1 MHRAQARDR
10 NAFSKGAFPMIEP
23 RNYSLIAPIYD
34 RLFAKPLEEGHYLI
48 GELIEENP
56 HKKFLEVGI
65 GSGLTL
71 EHVIDHDF
79 TGIDISEEML
89 YEAQVKVLGRH
100 NIKLH
105 LMDAEKL
112 EFKNNEFDIVMAP
125 SVLTAVANPEKVFE
139 EMIRVT
145 KPGGMIV
152 IIAHFSD
159 ERQFISRLLDPLTR
173 SFLGFRLDLKLEF
186 FRQYPELKLLEKRKI
201 NHWGNMNLSWF
212 LKFEKQR

>member
-1 MHRAQARDR
+1 
-10 NAFSKGAFPMIEP
+10 MIEP

-34 RLFAKPLEEGHYLI
+34 KLFSKPLEEGHYLI
-48 GELIEENP
+48 GDIIEDNP
-56 HKKFLEVGI
+56 DKKFLEVGI

-71 EHVIDHDF
+71 EHVLNHDF
-79 TGIDISEEML
+79 TGVDISEEML

-100 NIKLH
+100 NIKLF

-112 EFKNNEFDIVMAP
+112 EFRDNEFDIVMAP
-125 SVLTAVANPEKVFE
+125 SVLTAVSNPERVFE

-159 ERQFISRLLDPLTR
+159 ERQFVSKLLDPLTR
-173 SFLGFRLDLKLEF
+173 SFLGFRLDLKLDF
-186 FRQYPELKLLEKRKI
+186 FRQYPHLKLIEKRKI
-201 NHWGNMNLSWF
+201 NHLANMSLSWF